1 MARPNEVHSFPLIV
15 DSPCEK
21 DSLMQAGSLHLLSQR
36 CSFRAVANNKQ
47 SSFRYARQHCVPGR
61 NCQSVA
67 LAGPQPSDDANHGST
82 GRNS

>member
-1 MARPNEVHSFPLIV
+1 VACPNDVHPFLLIV
-15 DSPCEK
+15 DSPCED

-36 CSFRAVANNKQ
+36 HSFRAIADKKQ